1 MAKMFYSLEEAAGKL
16 GVSPEQVK
24 EMADKGQLSIFRDR
38 DEKIMF
44 KAAQVD
50 LLAGGGEEE
59 DAIPLAPDNDL
70 EPLSLASS
78 GSATGISLAPDNP
91 KEQTGISIFE
101 ESDQTEEADPSAQTQ
116 ITSAGSG
123 IIGLA
128 DPGASGSR
136 SGSGSGSAG
145 LMDAAKEP
153 DDTSLGADL
162 LDDVY
167 GGETVAQTAEEP
179 AISSGDSGVGGALFE
194 TPPTSEPAEAAA
206 VMPMMVAAE
215 AYDGPGSGLVGGL
228 ALGAVLTLAVA
239 TFAALMGLSGGGG
252 GLLDLL
258 GDKMIFIVGGLAG
271 VTLIA
276 GIVGWLI
283 GKRS

>member
-50 LLAGGGEEE
+50 LLAGGGEE
-59 DAIPLAPDNDL
+59 DAIPLAPDDL

-78 GSATGISLAPDNP
+78 GSATGISLAADNP

-116 ITSAGSG
+116 ITSGGSG
-123 IIGLA
+123 MIGLS

-136 SGSGSGSAG
+136 SGSGSAG
-145 LMDAAKEP
+145 LLDAAKEA

-167 GGETVAQTAEEP
+167 GGETVAQTSEEP
-179 AISSGDSGVGGALFE
+179 AIGAGDSGVGGALFE
-194 TPPTSEPAEAAA
+194 TPATSEPAETTA

-228 ALGAVLTLAVA
+228 ALGAVLSLIVA

-252 GLLDLL
+252 GLLDTL
-258 GDKMIFIVGGLAG
+258 GDKMIIIVGGLAG
-271 VTLIA
+271 LTLVS
-276 GIVGWLI
+276 GVVGWVL

>member
-16 GVSPEQVK
+16 GVSADQVK
-24 EMADKGQLSIFRDR
+24 EMADRGQLSIFRDR

-50 LLAGGGEEE
+50 LLAGGGEDE

-78 GSATGISLAPDNP
+78 GSATGISLAPENP

-116 ITSAGSG
+116 ITSGGSG
-123 IIGLA
+123 IIGLS

-136 SGSGSGSAG
+136 SGSGSAG
-145 LMDAAKEP
+145 LLDAAKEA

-167 GGETVAQTAEEP
+167 GNDTVAQTAEEP

-194 TPPTSEPAEAAA
+194 TPTTSEPAEATAA
-206 VMPMMVAAE
+206 MPMMIAAE

-228 ALGAVLTLAVA
+228 ALGAVLSLMVA

-252 GLLDLL
+252 GLLDTL
-258 GDKMIFIVGGLAG
+258 GDKMIIIVGGLAG
-271 VTLIA
+271 LTLVC
-276 GIVGWLI
+276 GIIGWVM

>member
-16 GVSPEQVK
+16 GVAPEQVK

-50 LLAGGGEEE
+50 LLAGGGED
-59 DAIPLAPDNDL
+59 DAIPLAADNDL

-78 GSATGISLAPDNP
+78 GSATGINLSPENP

-101 ESDQTEEADPSAQTQ
+101 ESEEEADPSAQTQ

-123 IIGLA
+123 IIGLS

-136 SGSGSGSAG
+136 SGSRSG
-145 LMDAAKEP
+145 LLDAAKEA

-167 GGETVAQTAEEP
+167 GGETVAQTSEEP
-179 AISSGDSGVGGALFE
+179 AISSGDSAVSGALFE
-194 TPPTSEPAEAAA
+194 TPASVEPSDAATP
-206 VMPMMVAAE
+206 VPMMMAVE
-215 AYDGPGSGLVGGL
+215 AYDGAGSGLLGGL
-228 ALGAVLTLAVA
+228 ALGAVLSLAVA
-239 TFAALMGLSGGGG
+239 IFAALMGLSGGGG
-252 GLLDLL
+252 GLLNTL
-258 GDKMIFIVGGLAG
+258 GDNMMVIVGVLAVITLVCG
-271 VTLIA
+271 V
-276 GIVGWLI
+276 VGWLL
-283 GKRS
+283 GKKS

>member
-50 LLAGGGEEE
+50 LLAGGAEEE
-59 DAIPLAPDNDL
+59 DAIPLAPDSDL

-78 GSATGISLAPDNP
+78 GSATGISLAAENP

-136 SGSGSGSAG
+136 SGSGSAG
-145 LMDAAKEP
+145 LLDAAKEA

-167 GGETVAQTAEEP
+167 GNETVAQTSEEP
-179 AISSGDSGVGGALFE
+179 AVSSGDSGVGGALFE
-194 TPPTSEPAEAAA
+194 TPATSEPAEAAA
-206 VMPMMVAAE
+206 VVPMMVAAE
-215 AYDGPGSGLVGGL
+215 AYDGAGSGLVGGL
-228 ALGAVLTLAVA
+228 ALGAVLSLAVA

-252 GLLDLL
+252 GLLDTL
-258 GDKMIFIVGGLAG
+258 GDKMIIIVGGLAG
-271 VTLIA
+271 LTLIS
-276 GIVGWLI
+276 GVVGWVI
-283 GKRS
+283 GKKS

>member
-1 MAKMFYSLEEAAGKL
+1 MAKMFYSLEEAAAKL
-16 GVSPEQVK
+16 GVAPEQVK

-78 GSATGISLAPDNP
+78 GSATGINLAADNP

-123 IIGLA
+123 IIGLS

-136 SGSGSGSAG
+136 SGSGSAG
-145 LMDAAKEP
+145 LLDAAKEA

-167 GGETVAQTAEEP
+167 GSETVAQTAEEP
-179 AISSGDSGVGGALFE
+179 AIASGDSGVGGALFE
-194 TPPTSEPAEAAA
+194 TPAAAEPAEAAA
-206 VMPMMVAAE
+206 AMPMMIAAE
-215 AYDGPGSGLVGGL
+215 PYDGAGSGLVGGL
-228 ALGAVLTLAVA
+228 ALGAVVSLAVA
-239 TFAALMGLSGGGG
+239 TFAALMGLTGGGG
-252 GLLDLL
+252 GLLDTL
-258 GDKMIFIVGGLAG
+258 GDKMMIIVGALAG

-276 GIVGWLI
+276 GLLGWVL
-283 GKRS
+283 GRRS

>member
-1 MAKMFYSLEEAAGKL
+1 MAKMFYSLEETATKL

-50 LLAGGGEEE
+50 LLAGGGDE
-59 DAIPLAPDNDL
+59 DSIPLASEGDL

-78 GSATGISLAPDNP
+78 GSATGISLAPENP

-101 ESDQTEEADPSAQTQ
+101 ESDHTEEADPSAQTQ
-116 ITSAGSG
+116 ITSSGGSG

-136 SGSGSGSAG
+136 SGSGSAG
-145 LMDAAKEP
+145 LLDAAKEA

-179 AISSGDSGVGGALFE
+179 AISGGDSGVSGALFE
-194 TPPTSEPAEAAA
+194 TPAVAEPAEAAVA
-206 VMPMMVAAE
+206 MPMMLAAE
-215 AYDGPGSGLVGGL
+215 PYDGPGSGLVGGL
-228 ALGAVLTLAVA
+228 ALGAVLSLAVA
-239 TFAALMGLSGGGG
+239 TFAALLGLSGGGG
-252 GLLDLL
+252 GLLNTL
-258 GDKMIFIVGGLAG
+258 GDKMMIIVGVLAV
-271 VTLIA
+271 VTLIC
-276 GIVGWLI
+276 GVVGWLV
-283 GKRS
+283 GKKS